1 MSAEER
7 LVATSSQTVG
17 PFFHFALT
25 AKPRGRMVERFSG
38 GEPVKLVI
46 RVLDGDGRP
55 VNDAMVE
62 LWQAGVFGRLP
73 TDEEGACEF
82 ETMKPGTIPDDRTE
96 GEAPHINVLLF
107 ARGLL
112 RHLHT
117 RIYFEGDPDLAR
129 DGVLALVP
137 ADRRG
142 TLLAVPDGQRPD
154 TWRFDARLQGS
165 HETVFFD
172 A

>member
-1 MSAEER
+1 MSDER
-7 LVATSSQTVG
+7 PVATSSQTVG

-25 AKPRGRMVERFSG
+25 AQPRGRMTEHFPG
-38 GEPVKLVI
+38 GEPVRLVI

-73 TDEEGACEF
+73 ADEEGACEF
-82 ETMKPGTIPDDRTE
+82 ETMRPGTVPGERVE
-96 GEAPHINVLLF
+96 GRAPHINVFLF

-117 RIYFEGDPDLAR
+117 RVYFAGDADLER
-129 DGVLALVP
+129 DALLALVP
-137 ADRRG
+137 ADRRE
-142 TLLAVPDGQRPD
+142 TLLAVRDERRPD

-165 HETVFFD
+165 GETVFFD